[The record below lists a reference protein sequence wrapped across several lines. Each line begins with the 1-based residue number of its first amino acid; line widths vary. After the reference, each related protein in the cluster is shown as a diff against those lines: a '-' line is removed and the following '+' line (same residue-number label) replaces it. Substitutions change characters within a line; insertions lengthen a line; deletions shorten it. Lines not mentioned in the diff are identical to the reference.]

1 MRSAGVIAAI
11 VALFVIVAQS
21 DNSNDFASYE
31 APVEESYEAPVE
43 EPGEET
49 ASWPPYGFEYTEAD
63 YAFAYAFYEP
73 EEYSCSDD
81 TAESCIVFQVASELA
96 CTEVSV
102 KSRFYDSNSGEE
114 EWVESQFYD
123 FEAGVPQDIELNV
136 YTRSFDKVSAP
147 EIYCSIY

>member
-11 VALFVIVAQS
+11 VALFIVIAQS

-43 EPGEET
+43 EPVEET
-49 ASWPPYGFEYTEAD
+49 AAWPPSGFEYTEAD
-63 YAFAYAFYEP
+63 YSFAYAFYEP
-73 EEYSCSDD
+73 EEYSCTDD
-81 TAESCIVFQVASELA
+81 TSESCIRLQVASELA
-96 CTEVSV
+96 CTELSV

-114 EWVESQFYD
+114 EWAESLFYD

-136 YTRSFDKVSAP
+136 YTRSFDMVSAP
-147 EIYCSIY
+147 EIYCSTF